1 MKKGDF
7 MEIVEPIRSKQ
18 KIFEM
23 KKNLSEKSQR
33 DYFLFVIGI
42 NTGLRISDILNL
54 KIEDIKDKD
63 FIRIREKK
71 TGKEKLISINNNLKE
86 EIAKYI
92 KDKKESDFL
101 FQSKAFNNK
110 TVNKPLSR
118 ISAYRI
124 LNQSAKEIGLQI
136 PIGTHT
142 LRKTFGYHF
151 YQNTKDI
158 ALLQEIFN
166 HSSASITLKY
176 IGINQDMIS
185 KAYDNF
191 SL

>member
-1 MKKGDF
+1 